1 MVKEELEPDTNFLKD
16 NYFADLGRE
25 RFISEPFSLF
35 FLFFICDMIKLRIMG
50 ISLKIR

>member
-16 NYFADLGRE
+16 NCFTDLRRE
-25 RFISEPFSLF
+25 RFVSEPFSF
-35 FLFFICDMIKLRIMG
+35 FLFFIYDMIKLRIMG